1 MGMDPS
7 SDAAYLIELI
17 DEFHQHQDADVP
29 VGELPDDT
37 DWRAALGAA
46 RSLINALAMRIG
58 HDHGDGSTIV
68 ALTVE
73 GLDLYVTR
81 SSDGSRVSVSVGTDE
96 LPAGVEAVVEAN
108 DGMSWE
114 QPLP

>member
-7 SDAAYLIELI
+7 SDAAQLIALI
-17 DEFHQHQDADVP
+17 DEFHRYQDADVP
-29 VGELPDDT
+29 VDQLPDST
-37 DWRAALGAA
+37 DWRSALGAA
-46 RSLINALAMRIG
+46 RGLTMRIG
-58 HDHGDGSTIV
+58 HNRGDDSTV
-68 ALTVE
+68 VVLTVE

-81 SSDGSRVSVSVGTDE
+81 NADGSRLTVSVGTDE
-96 LPAGVEAVVEAN
+96 LPAAVQAVVEAN